1 MARKYQDI
9 LKSKA
14 MASQTLKNVINNTID
29 VVKDEIGMT
38 SIHDRPIPKDTE
50 NNPYDIID
58 IVTFCEHPY
67 YLGEKLFP
75 WQKIILK
82 IFYMGQPGNTHLTI
96 NNNTERECK
105 NCVWTENRLGL
116 ENPCLFC
123 TKFPQENKDLF
134 FNTEKELRRMNE
146 KKIEEW
152 KLSHPDKDNFI
163 NEFELIFRDLGDT
176 YDENGVKLEGTA
188 EKVRNQILS
197 KLNKKFVELILV
209 LGRRSGK
216 ALSIDTPILTT
227 KGWRKMFQ
235 IKVGD
240 NVYSATGVPTKV
252 IAISDI
258 MNNRP
263 CYEIK
268 FSTGEKIIADE
279 EHEWPVNL
287 ELENGEI
294 NSTIKT
300 TGELFNNDNNK
311 YFIYPCTNQKYY
323 KSKDNIYIKKIKK
336 IKSVPVKCIQ
346 VADPLQLYLVGKT
359 FIPTHNSLMTSII
372 ALYEAYQLIEMKNP
386 HQKYNLLDGDPITIL
401 NVAVSELQAKE
412 AIFEKIKALV
422 LRSPYF
428 EKKVNKNAIR
438 TQSIRFFTQ
447 SDEEANEEL
456 EKRGIPAKYEG
467 SIQIL
472 SGTSSANSQVGKTLA
487 CVILDEMASM
497 IQSDNSKM
505 SDKDLY
511 DKLKPSIATFAPY
524 GKIICISNPLTQSGQ
539 FWKLYNR
546 SFYDDSI
553 LMFQLPTHICNPS
566 IDSEWLESEK
576 QKDPETWKMQYGAE
590 FSGGA
595 MEPLIPQEMIDKA
608 FERGAGL
615 AKKYYGAPVTKY
627 FAHADPALNSD
638 MYAFAICHAEFL
650 NTGQKKIVFDH
661 INVWV
666 PDSGNPVNID
676 AVDSYIIEMCKRFNI
691 VSLTYDQWNSA
702 ASIQKMYRNGIPVRQ
717 TSFSRSFK
725 AKIYTTLL
733 HLFINN
739 LIDIY
744 DIGECSHEAKTQLKN
759 LQKKFNQQSFRI
771 EAAKGFHDDIP
782 DCLAGAAYQAL
793 ESNVQISLPPIRGT
807 RLGIDPGERM
817 NGISS
822 LYPTRRGKYY

>member
-1 MARKYQDI
+1 MARKHQDV

-14 MASQTLKNVINNTID
+14 MAAQVLKDAINNTID
-29 VVKDEIGMT
+29 VVKDDIGHMF
-38 SIHDRPIPKDTE
+38 SQDKPIPQDIN

-96 NNNTERECK
+96 NDSQKKNCA
-105 NCVWTENRLGL
+105 NCVWDENRLGIQS
-116 ENPCLFC
+116 PCLNC
-123 TKFPQENKDLF
+123 QKFEQRKKDLF
-134 FNTEKELRRMNE
+134 FDTEIELRRMNE
-146 KKIEEW
+146 KNIEIW
-152 KLSHPDKDNFI
+152 KNMHPEQDNFI
-163 NEFELIFRDLGDT
+163 NEAELIARDLPDAYTEDGT
-176 YDENGVKLEGTA
+176 KLESTT

-197 KLNKKFVELILV
+197 KMGKKFVELILV

-216 ALSIDTPILTT
+216 ALYVNTPILTT
-227 KGWRKMFQ
+227 DGWKRMHQ
-235 IKVGD
+235 IETGDKVFGPD
-240 NVYSATGVPTKV
+240 GEPTQV
-252 IAISDI
+252 VAISPT
-258 MNNRP
+258 MTNRP
-263 CYEIK
+263 CYKLI
-268 FSTGEKIIADE
+268 FSTGEEITADE
-279 EHEWPVNL
+279 QHEWAVNF
-287 ELENGEI
+287 EEDKEVH
-294 NSTIKT
+294 SAIKT
-300 TGELFNNDNNK
+300 TKELFESKNK
-311 YFIYPCTNQKYY
+311 YFIFPCEN
-323 KSKDNIYIKKIKK
+323 KDYRQSNSHIYIKQIKK
-336 IKSVPVKCIQ
+336 VASVPVKCIQ
-346 VADPLQLYLVGKT
+346 VANSSQLYLAGET

-386 HQKYNLLDGDPITIL
+386 HKKYNILDGDPITIL

-428 EKKVNKNAIR
+428 EKKVNKSAIR

-447 SDEEANEEL
+447 ADEESNEEL

-497 IQSDNSKM
+497 IQSDTSKM
-505 SDKDLY
+505 SDKELY

-539 FWKLYNR
+539 FWELYNR
-546 SFYDDSI
+546 SFDDDSI
-553 LMFQLPTHICNPS
+553 LMFQLPTQMCNPS
-566 IDSEWLESEK
+566 IDAEWLESEK

-595 MEPLIPQEMIDKA
+595 IEPLIPQEMIDYA

-615 AKKYYGAPVTKY
+615 AKQYYGAPVTKY

-638 MYAFAICHAEFL
+638 MYAFAICHSEFL
-650 NTGQKKIVFDH
+650 NTGQKKIVVDH

-666 PDSGNPVNID
+666 PNPGQPVNID

-702 ASIQKMYRNGIPVRQ
+702 ASIQKMYRNGIPARQ

-744 DIGECSHEAKTQLKN
+744 DIGACASEAKVQLKN

-771 EAAKGFHDDIP
+771 EAARGFNDDIP

-793 ESNVQISLPPIRGT
+793 ESNAQISLPIIRGAK
-807 RLGIDPGERM
+807 LGIDPGERM
-817 NGISS
+817 HGMSAV
-822 LYPTRRGKYY
+822 YPTRTGKYF